1 MMVLGGWQEA
11 RGACDSSGQLIWKLP
26 TFQWPF
32 FVENV
37 RELLDAPRE
46 YFVDEAQRRIYYK
59 PVGGADPSRQVGPT
73 MLIHL

>member
-32 FVENV
+32 FVENG
-37 RELLDAPRE
+37 
-46 YFVDEAQRRIYYK
+46 Q
-59 PVGGADPSRQVGPT
+59 
-73 MLIHL
+73 